1 MTKFTAVLVPY
12 LLFVASSCAATDPSM
27 KKLQTLSGTYADGPQ
42 GYAYGQA
49 FGKRVF
55 TFKNGAWTLD
65 FTLALDPDFKAQV
78 FNFRT
83 LGSYAVVGPSP
94 KVPGAYEAVFK
105 EDKKYLT
112 LKTTDAALA
121 NGFGFGACALTPNV
135 EKDVSVEGCLG
146 WKPVSVCPEDH
157 DLLALTAEGGVRFG
171 VRPADN
177 DLCSA
182 EKRPTELTPAV
193 TLQP

>member
-1 MTKFTAVLVPY
+1 MTKFTAA
-12 LLFVASSCAATDPSM
+12 LLPLALLAAAGCVATDPSM
-27 KKLQTLSGTYADGPQ
+27 KKLQTLSGTYADGPE
-42 GYAYGQA
+42 GYAYGKA
-49 FGKRVF
+49 FGKRTF

-65 FTLALDPDFKAQV
+65 FTLALDPGFTAQV
-78 FNFRT
+78 FTFRT
-83 LGSYAVVGPSP
+83 LGSYEVVGPSA
-94 KVPGAYEAVFK
+94 KVPGAYDAVFK
-105 EDKKYLT
+105 ENQKFLT

-146 WKPVSVCPEDH
+146 WKPVSVCSEDH
-157 DLLALTAEGGVRFG
+157 DLLALTSDGSVRFG

-177 DLCSA
+177 DMCTP

-193 TLQP
+193 KLQP